1 MKPEEIKIYEDF
13 LSKYTEIMRTS
24 GKNHTVS
31 HILECITIFEK
42 LEDYDKCKDLLDIIR
57 SKNYNKLDEGK

>member
-1 MKPEEIKIYEDF
+1 MKSDDIRIYEES
-13 LSKYTEIMRTS
+13 LCKYTEIMRTS
-24 GKNHTVS
+24 GKNYSVS
-31 HILECITIFEK
+31 YILECISVFEK

>member
-1 MKPEEIKIYEDF
+1 
-13 LSKYTEIMRTS
+13 MRTS

>member
-24 GKNHTVS
+24 GKNHTGS